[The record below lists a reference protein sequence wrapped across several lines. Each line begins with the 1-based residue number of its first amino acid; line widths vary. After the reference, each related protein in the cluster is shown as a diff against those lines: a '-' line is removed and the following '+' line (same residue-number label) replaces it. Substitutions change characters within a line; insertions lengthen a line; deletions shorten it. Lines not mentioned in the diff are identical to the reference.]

1 MMFGKIHKK
10 KILIYFGNPHKDSC
24 SGMIADT
31 YEKTAIDAGHEVI
44 RMNMGEMDYDPVLYD
59 GYRSIQQLE
68 PVLLEFQKNV
78 NWADHLVFIYPNWW
92 STMPAKMKGLFDR
105 SFIPGHAFRF
115 ERDREGNTR
124 KKIPALEISSPIT
137 LIEKCKKDKNVQV
150 ATGTGIK
157 NLPRTTCFVIRIA
170 AMITVNNM
178 VNFNPYSKTTSVLES
193 TAPSKKLNEKTTAK
207 STIPTLNI
215 LYTRCCNLRQQSFA
229 SLHKE

>member
-115 ERDREGNTR
+115 ERDREGNRTNKVVQLLKGKSAHVFIVCGSDTPRKTR
-124 KKIPALEISSPIT
+124 RSVGDYSNELIRGILGFAGVSPVRTSSFGPSHSSR
-137 LIEKCKKDKNVQV
+137 LQKDGWCKKVSD
-150 ATGTGIK
+150 
-157 NLPRTTCFVIRIA
+157 L
-170 AMITVNNM
+170 
-178 VNFNPYSKTTSVLES
+178 
-193 TAPSKKLNEKTTAK
+193 AK
-207 STIPTLNI
+207 RGL
-215 LYTRCCNLRQQSFA
+215 
-229 SLHKE
+229 